1 MRILQA
7 AHSYLPDRNGIAEV
21 VARISEGLLAR
32 GHEVHVAT
40 GASPGRSSPTTNI
53 NGVTVHSFPIQGEWL
68 RGMRGP
74 VGDYVDFALRGN
86 WDVVVNH
93 AGQSWPFDALLDHL
107 PALNAG
113 RVYVPHGMS
122 AIHDPHWAAYFRRMP
137 EILAQYDHVCCLSET
152 FDEKPFCAR
161 HGIRHCSVIPNGIEL
176 VEFEQPSLG
185 VRARWGI
192 GEKSMILNVAN
203 HNPAKCHARLRRL
216 SRRFGSDEAAFVQI
230 GNSFPAGRY
239 NLGRLG
245 VRGGCYYRCMLESA
259 RGRAFRSLQHQKRED
274 IISAYKEA
282 DVFVLTSTWEASPV
296 VVLESMAA
304 GLPWIAF
311 EVGNVREHAGG
322 IVVEDESDLERT
334 LRRLLKEPS
343 ERARLG
349 AEGQARIRARHV
361 WKGLVVRYESVF
373 LDAARRRSRAA
384 S

>member
-53 NGVTVHSFPIQGEWL
+53 NGVTVHSFAIQGEWL

-74 VGDYVDFALRGN
+74 VGDYVDFVLRGN

-107 PALNAG
+107 PTLNAG

-161 HGIRHCSVIPNGIEL
+161 YGIRHCSVIPNGIEL

-185 VRARWGI
+185 VRARWEI
-192 GEKSMILNVAN
+192 GEKFMIPHSSRSATASRRVATISEDSEFE
-203 HNPAKCHARLRRL
+203 AGVTTGVCSSRL
-216 SRRFGSDEAAFVQI
+216 SAERFAPYNTRRGKT
-230 GNSFPAGRY
+230 SFQPIKK
-239 NLGRLG
+239 LMCL
-245 VRGGCYYRCMLESA
+245 C
-259 RGRAFRSLQHQKRED
+259 
-274 IISAYKEA
+274 
-282 DVFVLTSTWEASPV
+282 
-296 VVLESMAA
+296 
-304 GLPWIAF
+304 
-311 EVGNVREHAGG
+311 
-322 IVVEDESDLERT
+322 
-334 LRRLLKEPS
+334 
-343 ERARLG
+343 
-349 AEGQARIRARHV
+349 
-361 WKGLVVRYESVF
+361 
-373 LDAARRRSRAA
+373 
-384 S
+384 